1 MICYGFRLPT
11 RIPERL
17 SVNLGLSLEPQT
29 EEVIGCHSKVEQ
41 LSYSPGSHLATQTT
55 VGLAALS
62 VSFSGQQ
69 TEEKPGC
76 LSRAEQTT
84 IFREFPAPV
93 PVMER
98 PWVTVVAF
106 SGEKR
111 SDKFNFISDSGSSRG
126 SNPTRGT
133 ALALPPA
140 SAVPIISLVTWF
152 SARL

>member
-29 EEVIGCHSKVEQ
+29 EAVIGCHSKVEQ

-111 SDKFNFISDSGSSRG
+111 SDKFNYPYGNSLFQ
-126 SNPTRGT
+126 T
-133 ALALPPA
+133 AA
-140 SAVPIISLVTWF
+140 
-152 SARL
+152 AREARIRRVGPLLLCRRHPRFRLFPS